1 MLSERQLEALL
12 ALFEERMQNITAE
25 YLTAMG
31 KHLKDIGSL
40 KASDIHRLTEMKR
53 VGLNAKRI
61 KREIAKAANM
71 SVADLDRVFR
81 AVAESD
87 ARFAEQWFAA
97 DYTPAVKGLPK
108 LSKPIERLLKAQL
121 RITAQAFKNLSQTT
135 IETQRYR
142 KAVDEAISAVQSGV
156 TDYNS
161 AIRRA
166 MKTAAEDGLRVKYP
180 NSGMT
185 RRLDSAVRQ
194 NVLDGVRAINNDV
207 LRQLGNEYGADGI
220 EISAHAL
227 CATDHLPYQ
236 GLQFSNR
243 DFEELQNSLGRPFGA
258 WNCKHTMFPIILG
271 VSVPVHDADELRMY
285 RENSAAEIE
294 IDGRTMSRYE
304 WSQEQRRIE
313 TAVRAQKDIA
323 IAAKAS
329 GDDVA
334 RREAQSKINALQD
347 HYEKV
352 SRTAGLD
359 MQRDRMR
366 VAGFRA
372 VKASKPT
379 QNTLKQEQN
388 NQHALAKSRKKD
400 IIKDEQEIALNT
412 RKENALS
419 EIANFESQI
428 AKLDSDLQANE
439 KALEVTTDFS
449 EMVRLSEDADRI
461 AEERSKISSL
471 LNEAKYQ
478 LNGIQRDIEW
488 YPYEKQ
494 FSGLKKVG
502 DVEQAIVKAGWFDGK
517 VSLQGCSVDTARSIA
532 SSFNRVFSEYPEM
545 IGKVKGVSTQ
555 AFDVGV
561 WAGFDPMDRKIKIS
575 YAKYSNDVETLK
587 QQYANSVKR
596 GYFAEGTDYR
606 SIFVHEMGHAIDFY
620 VGEKKGV
627 ERISYAMQHEY
638 LTKEAGFKSADSQK
652 AQEYIVR
659 NVSKYANTNP
669 KELLAECFS
678 EYITSVHPRE
688 MAKWYGERIDKEIK
702 EAFGK

>member
-12 ALFEERMQNITAE
+12 VLFEERMQDITAE

-31 KHLKDIGSL
+31 KHLRDIGSL

-87 ARFAEQWFAA
+87 ARFAEQWFAT
-97 DYTPAVKGLPK
+97 DYVPAVKGLPK

-135 IETQRYR
+135 IETKRYR

-166 MKTAAEDGLRVKYP
+166 MKTAAQDGLRVRYP

-185 RRLDSAVRQ
+185 RRLDSAIRQ

-271 VSVPVHDADELRMY
+271 VSAPAHDADELRMY
-285 RENSAAEIE
+285 RENSTAEIE

-334 RREAQSKINALQD
+334 RREAQSKINALQEK
-347 HYEKV
+347 YEKV
-352 SRTAGLD
+352 SNAAGLD
-359 MQRDRMR
+359 LQRDRMR

-372 VKASKPT
+372 VKT
-379 QNTLKQEQN
+379 IDQLKN
-388 NQHALAKSRKKD
+388 PAKSG
-400 IIKDEQEIALNT
+400 IIRTEGS
-412 RKENALS
+412 KEYMRIYDAQGKEKYRYLHTDA
-419 EIANFESQI
+419 IQ
-428 AKLDSDLQANE
+428 KLDSSQAVVQYFTYENKFGDTRSPITAE
-439 KALEVTTDFS
+439 FGEFKLDIQKE
-449 EMVRLSEDADRI
+449 I
-461 AEERSKISSL
+461 AE
-471 LNEAKYQ
+471 
-478 LNGIQRDIEW
+478 GIEW
-488 YPYEKQ
+488 ARTTY
-494 FSGLKKVG
+494 GLESLPTSITRASNRYGALGTYSAQDRRISFRPSTKLEDSFATAVHEMTHYADDILGSPAKEI
-502 DVEQAIVKAGWFDGK
+502 VEQA
-517 VSLQGCSVDTARSIA
+517 
-532 SSFNRVFSEYPEM
+532 
-545 IGKVKGVSTQ
+545 
-555 AFDVGV
+555 
-561 WAGFDPMDRKIKIS
+561 RK
-575 YAKYSNDVETLK
+575 NLK
-587 QQYANSVKR
+587 LAANSRAYYNQRCMVT
-596 GYFAEGTDYR
+596 G
-606 SIFVHEMGHAIDFY
+606 SID
-620 VGEKKGV
+620 
-627 ERISYAMQHEY
+627 
-638 LTKEAGFKSADSQK
+638 
-652 AQEYIVR
+652 
-659 NVSKYANTNP
+659 NP
-669 KELLAECFS
+669 KDINDPHELLAYS
-678 EYITSVHPRE
+678 L
-688 MAKWYGERIDKEIK
+688 ERYATGRTNKLAAEISRIWLERVK
-702 EAFGK
+702 QR

>member
-12 ALFEERMQNITAE
+12 SLFEERMQDITAE

-31 KHLKDIGSL
+31 KHLKDIGNL
-40 KASDIHRLTEMKR
+40 KPSDIHRLTEMKR

-87 ARFAEQWFAA
+87 ARFAEQWFAT
-97 DYTPAVKGLPK
+97 DYAPAVKGLPK

-135 IETQRYR
+135 IETKRYR

-166 MKTAAEDGLRVKYP
+166 MKTAAQDGLRVRYP

-185 RRLDSAVRQ
+185 RRLDSAIRQ

-271 VSVPVHDADELRMY
+271 VSVPAHDADELRMY
-285 RENSAAEIE
+285 RENSTAEIE

-334 RREAQSKINALQD
+334 RRESQSKINALQER
-347 HYEKV
+347 YEKM
-352 SRTAGLD
+352 SNAAGLD
-359 MQRDRMR
+359 LQRDRMR

-372 VKASKPT
+372 VKPFTKSKR
-379 QNTLKQEQN
+379 N
-388 NQHALAKSRKKD
+388 A
-400 IIKDEQEIALNT
+400 IIKLPDEKIHRSVGAKNINDDVLDLSTGERFQIVPGSKVTNVEVFAGKGVRT
-412 RKENALS
+412 PYRKAY
-419 EIANFESQI
+419 AYAQ
-428 AKLDSDLQANE
+428 KYGG
-439 KALEVTTDFS
+439 KV
-449 EMVRLSEDADRI
+449 EDWQHVKGFAIIDYYN
-461 AEERSKISSL
+461 EERSAEIHWSRC
-471 LNEAKYQ
+471 E
-478 LNGIQRDIEW
+478 GIGNI
-488 YPYEKQ
+488 
-494 FSGLKKVG
+494 
-502 DVEQAIVKAGWFDGK
+502 
-517 VSLQGCSVDTARSIA
+517 
-532 SSFNRVFSEYPEM
+532 
-545 IGKVKGVSTQ
+545 
-555 AFDVGV
+555 
-561 WAGFDPMDRKIKIS
+561 DRFIKRWLDES
-575 YAKYSNDVETLK
+575 
-587 QQYANSVKR
+587 
-596 GYFAEGTDYR
+596 
-606 SIFVHEMGHAIDFY
+606 
-620 VGEKKGV
+620 
-627 ERISYAMQHEY
+627 
-638 LTKEAGFKSADSQK
+638 
-652 AQEYIVR
+652 
-659 NVSKYANTNP
+659 
-669 KELLAECFS
+669 
-678 EYITSVHPRE
+678 
-688 MAKWYGERIDKEIK
+688 
-702 EAFGK
+702 

>member
-1 MLSERQLEALL
+1 
-12 ALFEERMQNITAE
+12 
-25 YLTAMG
+25 
-31 KHLKDIGSL
+31 
-40 KASDIHRLTEMKR
+40 MKR

-61 KREIAKAANM
+61 KREIAKATNM

-97 DYTPAVKGLPK
+97 DYAPAVKGLPK

-166 MKTAAEDGLRVKYP
+166 MKTAAQDGLRVKYP

-185 RRLDSAVRQ
+185 RRLDSAIRQ

-271 VSVPVHDADELRMY
+271 VSAPAHDADELRMY

-352 SRTAGLD
+352 SRAAGLD

-366 VAGFRA
+366 VAGFRQ
-372 VKASKPT
+372 VKTIEQLKPRT
-379 QNTLKQEQN
+379 EYGTMKPYGEMLE
-388 NQHALAKSRKKD
+388 SRKLLKNSDLKNGLPIKSDADSISDLLDDSGIVLQRRVYGKDGKATTDFDTGNHNRPDLHPTGAHKHNFDYSKKRVRGINLPLTDTDLRRNTD
-400 IIKDEQEIALNT
+400 IIKRGENYFDEE
-412 RKENALS
+412 
-419 EIANFESQI
+419 
-428 AKLDSDLQANE
+428 
-439 KALEVTTDFS
+439 
-449 EMVRLSEDADRI
+449 
-461 AEERSKISSL
+461 
-471 LNEAKYQ
+471 
-478 LNGIQRDIEW
+478 
-488 YPYEKQ
+488 
-494 FSGLKKVG
+494 
-502 DVEQAIVKAGWFDGK
+502 
-517 VSLQGCSVDTARSIA
+517 
-532 SSFNRVFSEYPEM
+532 
-545 IGKVKGVSTQ
+545 
-555 AFDVGV
+555 
-561 WAGFDPMDRKIKIS
+561 
-575 YAKYSNDVETLK
+575 
-587 QQYANSVKR
+587 
-596 GYFAEGTDYR
+596 
-606 SIFVHEMGHAIDFY
+606 
-620 VGEKKGV
+620 
-627 ERISYAMQHEY
+627 
-638 LTKEAGFKSADSQK
+638 
-652 AQEYIVR
+652 
-659 NVSKYANTNP
+659 
-669 KELLAECFS
+669 
-678 EYITSVHPRE
+678 
-688 MAKWYGERIDKEIK
+688 
-702 EAFGK
+702 

>member
-12 ALFEERMQNITAE
+12 ALFEERMQDITAE
-25 YLTAMG
+25 YLTTMG
-31 KHLKDIGSL
+31 EHLKDIGSL
-40 KASDIHRLTEMKR
+40 KASDVHRLTEMKR

-166 MKTAAEDGLRVKYP
+166 MKTAAQDGLRVRYP

-185 RRLDSAVRQ
+185 RRLDSAIRQ

-271 VSVPVHDADELRMY
+271 VSAPAHDADELRMY

-352 SRTAGLD
+352 SRAAGLD

-372 VKASKPT
+372 VKTETQLAISKLNRT
-379 QNTLKQEQN
+379 TTSDGISIKATAHMVERMKERGISVDSIVD
-388 NQHALAKSRKKD
+388 ALTKLLSSGT
-400 IIKDEQEIALNT
+400 IKVDDKG
-412 RKENALS
+412 R
-419 EIANFESQI
+419 
-428 AKLDSDLQANE
+428 
-439 KALEVTTDFS
+439 
-449 EMVRLSEDADRI
+449 
-461 AEERSKISSL
+461 RSKQYI
-471 LNEAKYQ
+471 
-478 LNGIQRDIEW
+478 
-488 YPYEKQ
+488 
-494 FSGLKKVG
+494 G
-502 DVEQAIVKAGWFDGK
+502 DKATAAVNPDDG
-517 VSLQGCSVDTARSIA
+517 SIA
-532 SSFNRVFSEYPEM
+532 SAWPT
-545 IGKVKGVSTQ
+545 STK
-555 AFDVGV
+555 
-561 WAGFDPMDRKIKIS
+561 R
-575 YAKYSNDVETLK
+575 AKKLK
-587 QQYANSVKR
+587 EELKKR
-596 GYFAEGTDYR
+596 
-606 SIFVHEMGHAIDFY
+606 
-620 VGEKKGV
+620 
-627 ERISYAMQHEY
+627 
-638 LTKEAGFKSADSQK
+638 
-652 AQEYIVR
+652 
-659 NVSKYANTNP
+659 
-669 KELLAECFS
+669 
-678 EYITSVHPRE
+678 
-688 MAKWYGERIDKEIK
+688 
-702 EAFGK
+702 

>member
-1 MLSERQLEALL
+1 
-12 ALFEERMQNITAE
+12 
-25 YLTAMG
+25 
-31 KHLKDIGSL
+31 
-40 KASDIHRLTEMKR
+40 MKR

-61 KREIAKAANM
+61 KREIAKAASM

-87 ARFAEQWFAA
+87 ARFAEQWFAT
-97 DYTPAVKGLPK
+97 DYAPAVKGLPK

-135 IETQRYR
+135 IETKRYR
-142 KAVDEAISAVQSGV
+142 KAVDEAVSAVQSGV

-166 MKTAAEDGLRVKYP
+166 MKTAAQDGLRVKYP

-185 RRLDSAVRQ
+185 RRLDSAIRQ

-271 VSVPVHDADELRMY
+271 VSVPAHDADELRMY

-347 HYEKV
+347 HYENV
-352 SRTAGLD
+352 SRAAGLD

-372 VKASKPT
+372 VKTIDQLKNPA
-379 QNTLKQEQN
+379 QNGIIITDRQIGKKSGKHMSEWSLN
-388 NQHALAKSRKKD
+388 PALPEDRKKFID
-400 IIKDEQEIALNT
+400 ITKDIY
-412 RKENALS
+412 KNA
-419 EIANFESQI
+419 
-428 AKLDSDLQANE
+428 D
-439 KALEVTTDFS
+439 EV
-449 EMVRLSEDADRI
+449 R
-461 AEERSKISSL
+461 
-471 LNEAKYQ
+471 
-478 LNGIQRDIEW
+478 
-488 YPYEKQ
+488 
-494 FSGLKKVG
+494 
-502 DVEQAIVKAGWFDGK
+502 
-517 VSLQGCSVDTARSIA
+517 
-532 SSFNRVFSEYPEM
+532 RV
-545 IGKVKGVSTQ
+545 VW
-555 AFDVGV
+555 AFDKNGNRTVEV
-561 WAGFDPMDRKIKIS
+561 NAYIKG
-575 YAKYSNDVETLK
+575 N
-587 QQYANSVKR
+587 
-596 GYFAEGTDYR
+596 
-606 SIFVHEMGHAIDFY
+606 
-620 VGEKKGV
+620 
-627 ERISYAMQHEY
+627 
-638 LTKEAGFKSADSQK
+638 
-652 AQEYIVR
+652 
-659 NVSKYANTNP
+659 NVVLVSDDH
-669 KELLAECFS
+669 S
-678 EYITSVHPRE
+678 YITTMKDGIRNKRVE
-688 MAKWYGERIDKEIK
+688 GGKRIES
-702 EAFGK
+702 